1 MKRND
6 RRSARRVFGAL
17 LGVVLSAAAG
27 CMPAAEDGQAAAG
40 DVSLQAELTA
50 EAAQEEPAAGLILT
64 SRDAEENES
73 IIAGL
78 EEMAESNGIR
88 LLVYTPDVSAAEAE
102 EAGGLEM
109 GSFASCDVNPIE
121 YQMLGVNEFA
131 AENVDVIAIHANHSE
146 ALESVLTAA
155 RGIGI
160 RICAWGCEVQ
170 EGCFDTYVDT
180 ASEIPDAVLELLE
193 LE

>member
-1 MKRND
+1 M
-6 RRSARRVFGAL
+6 RRSYRLSARRVFGAL
-17 LGVVLSAAAG
+17 LGIVLSAAAG

-40 DVSLQAELTA
+40 DASLQAELTA

-78 EEMAESNGIR
+78 EEMAENNGIR

-160 RICAWGCEVQ
+160 RICDWECEVQ

-180 ASEIPDAVLELLE
+180 ASEVPDAVLELLE